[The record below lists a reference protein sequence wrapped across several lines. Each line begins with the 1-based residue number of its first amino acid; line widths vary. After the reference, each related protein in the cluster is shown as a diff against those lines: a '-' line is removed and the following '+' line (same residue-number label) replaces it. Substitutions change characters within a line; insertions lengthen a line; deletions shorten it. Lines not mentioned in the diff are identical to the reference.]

1 MAMSLK
7 KKNALLLVCT
17 FLKLG
22 FTPCK
27 AEQSLRGIELQKKK
41 KKKDT
46 KSLKHIGN
54 LFRNN
59 LKGVC

>member
-41 KKKDT
+41 KKRHKKFKAYR
-46 KSLKHIGN
+46 KSL
-54 LFRNN
+54 
-59 LKGVC
+59 